1 MDLRH
6 LLAKE
11 IADGIIATG
20 VEGGFD
26 SVSCSTAGNYP
37 SMGVSQWEGQRG
49 DNLLS
54 WIDAGRKFIGRSY
67 SEIVDAGELQELKA
81 VLSSEQGQEAQRQ
94 ILANDCL
101 MYADILMPLISKS
114 KCVIYAGIWCPT
126 STMVV
131 EIFVKNRIKW
141 GYDVNNLEV
150 LRNVFRDQYWK
161 AADVG
166 EKYQQGYANRAE
178 STYQYLLNHDIDW
191 SVLDV

>member
-1 MDLRH
+1 MDLNH

-11 IADGIIATG
+11 IAEGIIATG
-20 VEGGFD
+20 VEGKYN

-37 SMGVSQWEGQRG
+37 SMGVSQWEGKRG

-54 WIDAGRKFIGRSY
+54 WIDAGRKFMGRSY
-67 SEIVDAGELQELKA
+67 ASIVEAGELQELQN
-81 VLSSEQGQEAQRQ
+81 VLSSPQGQHAQLE
-94 ILANDCL
+94 ILMSDCL
-101 MYADILMPLISKS
+101 VYTETLMPLIADS

-166 EKYQQGYANRAE
+166 EGYRQGYANRAE
-178 STYQYLLNHDIDW
+178 NTYQYLLNHNIDW

>member
-6 LLAKE
+6 LLAQE

-37 SMGVSQWEGQRG
+37 SMGVSQWEGSRG

-54 WIDAGRKFIGRSY
+54 WIDAGRKFMGRSY
-67 SEIVDAGELQELKA
+67 SDIVNAGELYELKH
-81 VLSSEQGQEAQRQ
+81 VLASPQGQHAQRE
-94 ILANDCL
+94 ILAYDCL
-101 MYADILMPLISKS
+101 VYADALMPLIADS

-126 STMVV
+126 STNVV
-131 EIFVKNRIKW
+131 KIFVQNRRDW
-141 GYDVNNLEV
+141 GYNVDNLGA
-150 LRNVFRDQYWK
+150 LRDMFREQYWK

-166 EKYQQGYANRAE
+166 EQYRQGYANRAE
-178 STYQYLLNHDIDW
+178 RTYSYLVGHDIDW

>member
-37 SMGVSQWEGQRG
+37 SMGVSQWEGSRG

-54 WIDAGRKFIGRSY
+54 WIDAGRKFMGRSY
-67 SEIVDAGELQELKA
+67 SDIVNAGELYELKH
-81 VLSSEQGQEAQRQ
+81 VLSSPQGQHAQRE
-94 ILANDCL
+94 ILAYDCL
-101 MYADILMPLISKS
+101 DYVDMLMPLIADS

-141 GYDVNNLEV
+141 GYNVNNLGA
-150 LRNVFRDQYWK
+150 LRDVFREQYWK

-166 EKYQQGYANRAE
+166 EQYRQGYANRAE
-178 STYQYLLNHDIDW
+178 RTYSYLVDHDIDW

>member
-37 SMGVSQWEGQRG
+37 SMGVSQWEGPRG

-54 WIDAGRKFIGRSY
+54 WIDAGRKFMGRSY
-67 SEIVDAGELQELKA
+67 SDIVNAGELYELKH
-81 VLSSEQGQEAQRQ
+81 VLSSPQGQHAQRE
-94 ILANDCL
+94 ILAYDCL
-101 MYADILMPLISKS
+101 VYADALMPLIADS

-126 STMVV
+126 STNVV
-131 EIFVKNRIKW
+131 KTFIRNRRDW
-141 GYDVNNLEV
+141 GYNVNNLGA
-150 LRNVFRDQYWK
+150 LRDMFREQYWR

-166 EKYQQGYANRAE
+166 EQYRQGYANRAE
-178 STYQYLLNHDIDW
+178 RTYSYLVDHDIDW

>member
-37 SMGVSQWEGQRG
+37 SMGVSQWEGARG

-54 WIDAGRKFIGRSY
+54 WIDAGRKFMGRSY
-67 SEIVDAGELQELKA
+67 SDIVNAGELNELKY
-81 VLSSEQGQEAQRQ
+81 VLASPQGQHAQRE
-94 ILANDCL
+94 ILAYDCL
-101 MYADILMPLISKS
+101 DYADVLMPLISDS

-141 GYDVNNLEV
+141 GYDVNSLEI
-150 LRNVFRDQYWK
+150 LRNVFREQYWK

-166 EKYQQGYANRAE
+166 EQYRQGYANRAE
-178 STYQYLLNHDIDW
+178 RTYSYLVDHDIDW

>member
-37 SMGVSQWEGQRG
+37 SMGVSQWEGPRG

-54 WIDAGRKFIGRSY
+54 WIDAGRKFMGRSY
-67 SEIVDAGELQELKA
+67 SDIINAGELYELKH
-81 VLSSEQGQEAQRQ
+81 VLSSPQGQHAQRE
-94 ILANDCL
+94 ILAYDCL
-101 MYADILMPLISKS
+101 AYADALMPLLSDS

-126 STMVV
+126 SDTVV
-131 EIFVKNRIKW
+131 KVFLKKRIER
-141 GYDVNNLEV
+141 GYNVNNLSTLNKLFMFEYYQ
-150 LRNVFRDQYWK
+150 D
-161 AADVG
+161 AGVG
-166 EKYQQGYANRAE
+166 EMYRQGYANRAE
-178 STYQYLLNHDIDW
+178 NTYRYLLEHEIDW

>member
-20 VEGGFD
+20 VEGGFV

-37 SMGVSQWEGQRG
+37 SMGVSQWEGARG

-54 WIDAGRKFIGRSY
+54 WIDAGRKFMGRSY
-67 SEIVDAGELQELKA
+67 SDIVNAGELYELKH
-81 VLSSEQGQEAQRQ
+81 VLASPQGQHAQRE
-94 ILANDCL
+94 ILAYDCL
-101 MYADILMPLISKS
+101 VYADALMPLIADS

-126 STMVV
+126 STNVV
-131 EIFVKNRIKW
+131 KIFVQNRRDW
-141 GYDVNNLEV
+141 GYNVNNLGA
-150 LRNVFRDQYWK
+150 LRDMFREQYWK

-166 EKYQQGYANRAE
+166 ELYRQGYANRAE
-178 STYQYLLNHDIDW
+178 RTYSYLADHDIDW